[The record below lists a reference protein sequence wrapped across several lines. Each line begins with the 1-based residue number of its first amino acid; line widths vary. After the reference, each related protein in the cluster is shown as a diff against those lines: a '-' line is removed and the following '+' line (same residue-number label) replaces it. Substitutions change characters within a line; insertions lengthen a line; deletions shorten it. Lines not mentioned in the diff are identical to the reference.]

1 MIKVNLLRNLAVA
14 QGVTPAD
21 SSFAGLGASD
31 ANTQKQAATKAVV
44 MLVFPIFLYVYE
56 TFNLSTLRG
65 ELATVR
71 TAIEQI
77 DAEKGKF
84 GDLGPRVDK
93 YKKEK
98 ARIDEELA
106 VVRGLAL
113 SRLREVKSLDALQS
127 LVPQKTW
134 LNKVAIEGT
143 KVKVEG
149 FTTSAEGISELIG
162 ALDRSAF
169 FSKIEPKSTSQE
181 MLPSGP
187 AKRFELEFRVG
198 K

>member
-14 QGVTPAD
+14 QGVSPSGGAFD
-21 SSFAGLGASD
+21 ALGGGD
-31 ANTQKQAATKAVV
+31 AATQKQAGIKAAA
-44 MLVFPIFLYVYE
+44 MLIFPILLYVYE

-65 ELATVR
+65 ELVAVQ
-71 TAIEQI
+71 TAIQGIE
-77 DAEKGKF
+77 AEKSKF

-106 VVRGLAL
+106 IVRGLAL

-149 FTTSAEGISELIG
+149 FTTSTEGISELIG